1 MTNDGLS
8 AQKHFSQGE
17 TMAKGHKDKVA
28 VITGAANGIGQA
40 FAKRLAEDGVHI
52 AIVDLADGKDTVKLV
67 EAAGRQAIAVNC
79 DVSSEQSVAAM
90 AKAVSA
96 KFSHADIVINCAGI
110 FPQREFADMTFAD
123 WRKVL
128 AINLDGT
135 FLVTAAFVPGMRA
148 RKWGRVVN
156 MASSTLG
163 SVVTGFAHYV
173 ASKGGI
179 VGFTRALASDLA
191 GDGITVNAIAPGLTR
206 SPGTLVRGPRPAFK
220 TMDEEFTAIAQMQAI
235 KRVEV
240 PDDLVGAASF
250 LTSDDAAFITGQTLN
265 VDGGRVRS

>member
-1 MTNDGLS
+1 MG
-8 AQKHFSQGE
+8 
-17 TMAKGHKDKVA
+17 KGHKDKVA
-28 VITGAANGIGQA
+28 VISGAANGIGQA

-52 AIVDLADGKDTVKLV
+52 AVVDVVDGSETVKLV
-67 EAAGRQAIAVNC
+67 EAAGRQALAVNC
-79 DVSSEQSVAAM
+79 DVSSEISVAAM
-90 AKAVSA
+90 AKQVNA
-96 KFSHADIVINCAGI
+96 KFSHVDIVVNCAGI
-110 FPQREFADMTFAD
+110 FPQKEFAEMTYAD

-128 AINLDGT
+128 SINLDGT
-135 FLVTAAFVPGMRA
+135 FLVSSAFVPGMRQ

-206 SPGTLVRGPRPAFK
+206 SPGTLVRSPRPGFK
-220 TMDEEFTAIAQMQAI
+220 TMDDEFNAVAQMQAI
-235 KRVEV
+235 KRPEV
-240 PDDLVGAASF
+240 PDDLVGAISF

-265 VDGGRVRS
+265 VDGGRVRT

>member
-1 MTNDGLS
+1 
-8 AQKHFSQGE
+8 
-17 TMAKGHKDKVA
+17 MAKGHKDKVA

-52 AIVDLADGKDTVKLV
+52 AIVDLGDGGETVKLV
-67 EAAGRQAIAVNC
+67 EAAGRQAIAVKC
-79 DVSSEQSVAAM
+79 DVSSENSVAAM
-90 AKAVSA
+90 AKAVNG
-96 KFSHADIVINCAGI
+96 KFNHVDIVINCAGI
-110 FPQREFADMTFAD
+110 FPQKEFADMTFAD
-123 WRKVL
+123 WRQVL
-128 AINLDGT
+128 SINLDGT
-135 FLVTAAFVPGMRA
+135 FLVTAAFTPGMRQ

-179 VGFTRALASDLA
+179 VGFTRALATDLA
-191 GDGITVNAIAPGLTR
+191 PHGITVNAIAPGLTR
-206 SPGTLVRGPRPAFK
+206 SPGTVIRAPRPGFK
-220 TMDEEFTAIAQMQAI
+220 SMDDEFNAVAQMQAI

-240 PDDLVGAASF
+240 PEDLVGALSF
-250 LTSDDAAFITGQTLN
+250 LTSDDAAFMTGQTLN

>member
-1 MTNDGLS
+1 
-8 AQKHFSQGE
+8 
-17 TMAKGHKDKVA
+17 MAKGHKDKVA
-28 VITGAANGIGQA
+28 VITGSANGIGQA
-40 FAKRLAEDGVHI
+40 FAKRLAEDGMDI
-52 AIVDLADGKDTVKLV
+52 AVVDVVPGAATVKLV
-67 EAAGRQAIAVNC
+67 EAAGRTAIAVEC

-90 AKAVSA
+90 AKQVNA
-96 KFSHADIVINCAGI
+96 KFNHVDIVVNCAGI
-110 FPQREFADMTFAD
+110 FPQKDFADMTFAD

-128 AINLDGT
+128 SINLDGT
-135 FLVTAAFVPGMRA
+135 FLVSAAFVPGMRK

-206 SPGTLVRGPRPAFK
+206 SPGTLVRSPRPGFK
-220 TMDEEFTAIAQMQAI
+220 TMDEEYAAVAQMQAI
-235 KRVEV
+235 KRPEV
-240 PDDLVGAASF
+240 PEDLVGAISF

-265 VDGGRVRS
+265 VDGGRVRT

>member
-1 MTNDGLS
+1 
-8 AQKHFSQGE
+8 
-17 TMAKGHKDKVA
+17 MAKGHKDKVA
-28 VITGAANGIGQA
+28 VITGSAGGIGQA

-52 AIVDLADGKDTVKLV
+52 AVIDLIDGAETAKLV
-67 EAAGRQAIAVNC
+67 EAAGRQTIYVKT
-79 DVSSEQSVAAM
+79 DVSSEESVAAM
-90 AKAVSA
+90 AKSVNA
-96 KFSHADIVINCAGI
+96 KFSHVDIVINCAGV
-110 FPQREFADMTFAD
+110 FPQKEFADMTFAD

-128 AINLDGT
+128 SINLDGT
-135 FLVTAAFVPGMRA
+135 FLVCAAFVPGMRA

-156 MASSTLG
+156 LASSTLG

-206 SPGTLVRGPRPAFK
+206 SPGTLVRSPRPPFK
-220 TMDEEFTAIAQMQAI
+220 TMDEEFAAVAQMQAI
-235 KRVEV
+235 KRPEV

-250 LTSDDAAFITGQTLN
+250 LTSDDSAFITGQTLN